1 MTIKKRRDS
10 AYLLLPLS
18 VHAFFAILGYARC
31 KILCGGTDSH
41 DLHQEICTL
50 RLLPTRPRP
59 RPSAISEEKEDSVIY
74 DEKFGG
80 FRCSIFRARVG
91 AGFNAARVH
100 QIPVWAGLGG
110 QEDRPKG
117 HTLVLT

>member
-18 VHAFFAILGYARC
+18 VHAFFAILGYTRC

-50 RLLPTRPRP
+50 RILH
-59 RPSAISEEKEDSVIY
+59 SANTPQAKTI
-74 DEKFGG
+74 
-80 FRCSIFRARVG
+80 
-91 AGFNAARVH
+91 
-100 QIPVWAGLGG
+100 
-110 QEDRPKG
+110 G
-117 HTLVLT
+117 HF